1 MLDLIN
7 DNVQFSDKIIN
18 DLLDY
23 SRNIQLDLIK
33 ISPRSIIGDSLK
45 MIIFPATVIFTDLSQ
60 GTPQVELDPI
70 KIKRAFVNII
80 KNALDAMPQG
90 GEFIIKSE
98 SDGDIVKF
106 VFTDTGEGISEENL
120 KKLFQPL
127 FTTKAKG
134 MGFGLAI
141 CQRII
146 EAHKGRILV
155 ESTLGNGT
163 SVKVELPIKND
174 Q

>member
-80 KNALDAMPQG
+80 KNA
-90 GEFIIKSE
+90 
-98 SDGDIVKF
+98 
-106 VFTDTGEGISEENL
+106 
-120 KKLFQPL
+120 
-127 FTTKAKG
+127 
-134 MGFGLAI
+134 
-141 CQRII
+141 
-146 EAHKGRILV
+146 
-155 ESTLGNGT
+155 
-163 SVKVELPIKND
+163 
-174 Q
+174 